1 VDFKNT
7 IIILTSNIGSRYLLE
22 GIDSYGE
29 ITESCEEMVMNE
41 LRASFRPEFLNRLD
55 EIVLFKPLTKENIDR
70 IINLMLTD
78 LNKRLIDKEITVSL
92 TERAKALIVERS
104 YDPAYGARPL
114 KRFLQ
119 KNVETLSAR
128 LIVSDQVKPEDTILI
143 DEENNE
149 LIARVQSL
157 A

>member
-1 VDFKNT
+1 
-7 IIILTSNIGSRYLLE
+7 
-22 GIDSYGE
+22 
-29 ITESCEEMVMNE
+29 MVMNE

-55 EIVLFKPLTKENIDR
+55 EIVLFKPLTKENIDS
-70 IINLMLTD
+70 IINLMLAD

-92 TERAKALIVERS
+92 TDRAKAFIVERS

-128 LIVSDQVKPEDTILI
+128 LIVSDQVRPDDTIVI
-143 DEENNE
+143 DEENKE